1 MITAVDGIE
10 LLRIARRSL
19 EERLQM
25 GREYQPS
32 RIPSTVCAGP
42 QGAFVTLY
50 TWPRKGLRGCIGRIE
65 SDWTLNETVARMA
78 VESATHDPRFD
89 PVTPEE
95 LSRLVINISALSP
108 LVEVDGE
115 GAIVIGKHGVVLKV
129 RGRTGVFLP
138 EVPVEN
144 GWNAVQLLDRLCT
157 EKMGVPAGS
166 WREEG
171 AVIRVFESERFAE
184 EAPGI
189 PGSGKSP
196 D

>member
-1 MITAVDGIE
+1 MITVGDGVE

-32 RIPSTVCAGP
+32 RFPSTVCAGP
-42 QGAFVTLY
+42 QGAFVTLF

-65 SDWTLNETVARMA
+65 SDWPLNETVARMA
-78 VESATHDPRFD
+78 IESALHDPRFD
-89 PVTPEE
+89 PVTKEE
-95 LSRLVINISALSP
+95 LSHLVINVSALSP
-108 LVEVDGE
+108 LAEVKDE
-115 GAIVIGKHGVVLKV
+115 IGIEIGRHGVLVRV

-138 EVPVEN
+138 EVPVEM
-144 GWNAVQLLDRLCT
+144 GWNAVQMLDRLCT
-157 EKMGVPAGS
+157 EKIGLPAGS
-166 WREEG
+166 WRDEG

-189 PGSGKSP
+189 PGSGKAL
-196 D
+196 

>member
-1 MITAVDGIE
+1 LITAGDGIE

-25 GREYQPS
+25 GRDYQPS
-32 RIPSTVCAGP
+32 RLPSNVCAGP

-50 TWPRKGLRGCIGRIE
+50 THPDRRLRGCIGRIE
-65 SDWTLNETVARMA
+65 SDWPLNETVARMA
-78 VESATHDPRFD
+78 VESALHDPRFD
-89 PVTPEE
+89 PVSPEE
-95 LSRLVINISALSP
+95 LSRLVINVSALST
-108 LVEVDGE
+108 LAQVNDES
-115 GAIVIGKHGVVLKV
+115 AIVIGRHGVVVRV

-138 EVPVEN
+138 EVPVEY
-144 GWNAVQLLDRLCT
+144 GWNTVQMLDRLCT
-157 EKMGVPAGS
+157 EKMGFPAGA

-189 PGSGKSP
+189 PGTGKAG